1 MRLRGSMDI
10 LDQVDR
16 FVSDLEKREG
26 ERPCCTHPALA
37 EVLMLTE
44 MVTMYNRY
52 IATGKWDCAR
62 ECLQNIAR
70 LATRLMSEQP

>member
-16 FVSDLEKREG
+16 VVSDLEKRES
-26 ERPCCTHPALA
+26 EKPSCTHPALA
-37 EVLMLTE
+37 EALMLTE
-44 MVTMYNRY
+44 MVTLYNRY
-52 IATGKWDCAR
+52 MATGKWDLAR